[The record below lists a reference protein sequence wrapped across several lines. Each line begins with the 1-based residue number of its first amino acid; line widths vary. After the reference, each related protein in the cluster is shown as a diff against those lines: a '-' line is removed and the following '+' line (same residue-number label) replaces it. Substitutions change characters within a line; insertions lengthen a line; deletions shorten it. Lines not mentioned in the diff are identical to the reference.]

1 MPSSYRALCSD
12 FYINQKMSVKLDLPR
27 GRETIL
33 DLFERVR
40 HTFPSMA
47 SFKRYKDELALES
60 PTDAEPH
67 RWLAVRSST
76 IRSGTV
82 NPDTFD
88 DGYAIH
94 KSVLEIAPY
103 FLSISP
109 LDIEYVELLYGFDLA
124 ATGNQ
129 DAMVAEALLE
139 GSPLGELL
147 DVENATTIDFQPLI
161 GMLLGGNGLDIP
173 SGSASAT
180 RGTDAIEAHLEIK
193 TRSGGAAGRG
203 GEGTG
208 EPISVYVTLRRY
220 EPVTN
225 LKAMPGVFR
234 TLADQAEHLI
244 EQRVLPGLIAPL
256 RRAIMLGGGG

>member
-1 MPSSYRALCSD
+1 MASSYRALCSD
-12 FYINQKMSVKLDLPR
+12 FYINQKISVKLDLPR
-27 GRETIL
+27 SRETIL

-40 HTFPSMA
+40 HTFPAMA

-60 PTDAEPH
+60 PTDDEPH

-82 NPDTFD
+82 NPNTFD

-124 ATGNQ
+124 ASGNQ
-129 DAMVAEALLE
+129 DELVAEALLE

-147 DVENATTIDFQPLI
+147 DLENATTIDFQPLV
-161 GMLLGGNGLDIP
+161 GMLLSPQGVRPEG
-173 SGSASAT
+173 AT
-180 RGTDAIEAHLEIK
+180 RSSDGIEAHIEIK
-193 TRSGGAAGRG
+193 TRSGAAAARG
-203 GEGTG
+203 EEGTG
-208 EPISVYVTLRRY
+208 DPISVYVTLRRY

-234 TLADQAEHLI
+234 TLADHAEHLI

-256 RRAIMLGGGG
+256 RRAIMLHGGG

>member
-1 MPSSYRALCSD
+1 MASSYRALCSD

-27 GRETIL
+27 NRETIL

-40 HTFPSMA
+40 HTFPAMA

-60 PTDAEPH
+60 PTDDEPH

-82 NPDTFD
+82 NPETFD

-129 DAMVAEALLE
+129 DAVVAEALLE

-147 DVENATTIDFQPLI
+147 DLEHATTIDFQPLI
-161 GMLLGGNGLDIP
+161 GMLLSTDGVRPEGAHQAS
-173 SGSASAT
+173 SG
-180 RGTDAIEAHLEIK
+180 IEAHLEVK
-193 TRSGGAAGRG
+193 TRSGGASSRG
-203 GEGTG
+203 EDGPG

-234 TLADQAEHLI
+234 ALADQAEHLI

>member
-27 GRETIL
+27 SRETIL

-40 HTFPSMA
+40 HTFPAMA

-60 PTDAEPH
+60 PPDAEPP
-67 RWLAVRSST
+67 RW
-76 IRSGTV
+76 
-82 NPDTFD
+82 
-88 DGYAIH
+88 
-94 KSVLEIAPY
+94 IAPY

-109 LDIEYVELLYGFDLA
+109 LDIEYVELRYGFDLA
-124 ATGNQ
+124 ASGNQ
-129 DAMVAEALLE
+129 DTLVAEALLE

-147 DVENATTIDFQPLI
+147 DLENATTIDFQPLV
-161 GMLLGGNGLDIP
+161 GMLLSPQGVRPEG
-173 SGSASAT
+173 SGRASA
-180 RGTDAIEAHLEIK
+180 GIEAHIEIK
-193 TRSGGAAGRG
+193 TRSGGAAARG
-203 GEGTG
+203 EEGPG
-208 EPISVYVTLRRY
+208 DPVSVYVTLRRY

-234 TLADQAEHLI
+234 TLADHAEHLI

>member
-1 MPSSYRALCSD
+1 MASSYRALCSD

-33 DLFERVR
+33 DLFERIR
-40 HTFPSMA
+40 HTFPTMA

-60 PTDAEPH
+60 PQDDEPH

-76 IRSGTV
+76 IRSGAV
-82 NPDTFD
+82 NPDSFD
-88 DGYAIH
+88 AGYALH
-94 KSVLEIAPY
+94 KAVLEVAPY

-124 ATGNQ
+124 ASGNQ

-147 DVENATTIDFQPLI
+147 DLEHATPIDFQPLL
-161 GMLLGGNGLDIP
+161 GLMLTPDGVRPEGRR
-173 SGSASAT
+173 ASD
-180 RGTDAIEAHLEIK
+180 GIEAHLEVK
-193 TRSGGAAGRG
+193 TRSGAAAARG
-203 GEGTG
+203 EESTG

-225 LKAMPGVFR
+225 LKEMPSVFR
-234 TLADQAEHLI
+234 VLADQAEHLI

-256 RRAIMLGGGG
+256 RRSIMLHGGE

>member
-12 FYINQKMSVKLDLPR
+12 FYINQKMSVKLDLPSS
-27 GRETIL
+27 RETIL

-60 PTDAEPH
+60 PTDDEPH

-82 NPDTFD
+82 NPDTFE
-88 DGYAIH
+88 DGYAVH
-94 KSVLEIAPY
+94 KAVLEIAPY

-124 ATGNQ
+124 ASGNQ
-129 DAMVAEALLE
+129 DALVAEALLE

-147 DVENATTIDFQPLI
+147 DIDNAATIDFQPLL
-161 GMLLGGNGLDIP
+161 GLLVNAEGRP
-173 SGSASAT
+173 PEGSART
-180 RGTDAIEAHLEIK
+180 GGEIEAHIEVK
-193 TRSGGAAGRG
+193 TRSGGASARAE
-203 GEGTG
+203 EGSG

-225 LKAMPGVFR
+225 LKTMPDIFR
-234 TLADQAEHLI
+234 TLADQAERLI
-244 EQRVLPGLIAPL
+244 EDRIFPGLVVPL
-256 RRAIMLGGGG
+256 RRAILLNGGL

>member
-27 GRETIL
+27 SRETIL

-40 HTFPSMA
+40 HTFPAMA

-60 PTDAEPH
+60 PTDDEPH

-124 ATGNQ
+124 APGNH
-129 DAMVAEALLE
+129 DALVAESLLE

-147 DVENATTIDFQPLI
+147 DLENATTIDFQPLV
-161 GMLLGGNGLDIP
+161 GMLLSPQGVRPEG
-173 SGSASAT
+173 SGRASD
-180 RGTDAIEAHLEIK
+180 GIEAHIEIK
-193 TRSGGAAGRG
+193 TRSGGAAARG
-203 GEGTG
+203 EEGTG
-208 EPISVYVTLRRY
+208 DPVSVYVTLRRY

-225 LKAMPGVFR
+225 LKVMPGVFR
-234 TLADQAEHLI
+234 TLADHAEHLI

>member
-1 MPSSYRALCSD
+1 MTTSYRALCSD
-12 FYINQKMSVKLDLPR
+12 FYINQKVSVKLDLPR

-33 DLFERVR
+33 DLFERIR
-40 HTFPSMA
+40 STFPTMA

-60 PTDAEPH
+60 PHDDEPH

-76 IRSGTV
+76 IRSGAV
-82 NPDTFD
+82 NPETFD
-88 DGYAIH
+88 EGYALH
-94 KSVLEIAPY
+94 KAVLEVAPY

-124 ATGNQ
+124 ASGNQ
-129 DAMVAEALLE
+129 DAIVAEALLE

-147 DVENATTIDFQPLI
+147 DSENAVPIDFHPLI
-161 GMLLGGNGLDIP
+161 GLLLNPAGVRPDAARRP
-173 SGSASAT
+173 SDG
-180 RGTDAIEAHLEIK
+180 IEAHLEVK
-193 TRSGGAAGRG
+193 TRSAGAAARG
-203 GEGTG
+203 EPGTG

-244 EQRVLPGLIAPL
+244 EHSVLPGLIAPL
-256 RRAIMLGGGG
+256 RRAIMLNGGE

>member
-1 MPSSYRALCSD
+1 MPTSYRALCSD

-33 DLFERVR
+33 DLFERIR
-40 HTFPSMA
+40 HTFPTMA

-60 PTDAEPH
+60 PQEDQPH

-76 IRSGTV
+76 IRSGAV
-82 NPDTFD
+82 NPQTFD

-94 KSVLEIAPY
+94 KAVLEIAPY

-124 ATGNQ
+124 ASGNQ
-129 DAMVAEALLE
+129 DAVVAEALLE

-147 DVENATTIDFQPLI
+147 DLENTTTIDFQPLL
-161 GMLLGGNGLDIP
+161 GLMLTPDGVRPEGRRP
-173 SGSASAT
+173 SDG
-180 RGTDAIEAHLEIK
+180 IEAHLEVK
-193 TRSGGAAGRG
+193 TRSGGATARS
-203 GEGTG
+203 EDGTG

-225 LKAMPGVFR
+225 LKAMPAVFR

-256 RRAIMLGGGG
+256 RRAIMLNGGG

>member
-1 MPSSYRALCSD
+1 MPTSYRALCSD

-33 DLFERVR
+33 DLFERIR
-40 HTFPSMA
+40 HTFPTMA

-60 PTDAEPH
+60 PTDDEPH
-67 RWLAVRSST
+67 RWVAVRSST
-76 IRSGTV
+76 IRSGSV
-82 NPDTFD
+82 NPNTFD

-124 ATGNQ
+124 ASGNQ
-129 DAMVAEALLE
+129 DAIVAEALLE
-139 GSPLGELL
+139 GSPLGELIDL
-147 DVENATTIDFQPLI
+147 ENATTIDFQPLI
-161 GMLLGGNGLDIP
+161 GMLLSPEGVRPEGGLRRAADG
-173 SGSASAT
+173 
-180 RGTDAIEAHLEIK
+180 IEANLEVK
-193 TRSGGAAGRG
+193 TRSGGASRG
-203 GEGTG
+203 EEGTG

-225 LKAMPGVFR
+225 LKAMPSVFR
-234 TLADQAEHLI
+234 TLSDQAEHLI

-256 RRAIMLGGGG
+256 RRAIMLGGGS